1 MACKFHNCMPICWG
15 LFIMNNGLHV
25 DLVNLQMLQCVICKL
40 KQATI
45 TVLVQIF
52 TLHKGLITYNKVN
65 VITTMITRVQIA
77 QPNFFV
83 LRK

>member
-1 MACKFHNCMPICWG
+1 MAWKFHNCMPICWG

-25 DLVNLQMLQCVICKL
+25 DLVNLQMLQCMICKL
-40 KQATI
+40 KQATRD
-45 TVLVQIF
+45 VLVQIF

-65 VITTMITRVQIA
+65 VITTTTTHVQIA
-77 QPNFFV
+77 HPKLFV